1 MMYAVKYW
9 SDEFII
15 KYLDNKDLY
24 VSNFAILGNYS
35 FLSLSLCPLPLN
47 HLFGLCFNV
56 AELDD

>member
-1 MMYAVKYW
+1 MMYAIKYW

-35 FLSLSLCPLPLN
+35 FLSLSLFVPSP
-47 HLFGLCFNV
+47 
-56 AELDD
+56 